1 PPRLVQQA
9 PPLVIPHRLDGDARL
24 PGQRSNGEPVHPCER
39 SLTPYLTTALTVGV
53 MPVIELTDA
62 TFDEVVHAAP
72 AGTPVL
78 VEFGAEWC
86 GPCKMMEPVLC
97 ELADD
102 PQSNVLVATIDIDD
116 NLAIARRFE
125 IMSAPTL
132 TMFVDGQAE
141 RRLFGAPAQ
150 VGCADRQSR
159 LGSAERTSSR
169 HSGGHPWPRMGA

>member
-1 PPRLVQQA
+1 
-9 PPLVIPHRLDGDARL
+9 
-24 PGQRSNGEPVHPCER
+24 
-39 SLTPYLTTALTVGV
+39 

-62 TFDEVVHAAP
+62 TFDEIVHAAP

-132 TMFVDGQAE
+132 IMFVDGQAD
-141 RRLFGAPAQ
+141 RRLVGAR
-150 VGCADRQSR
+150 GKRQLLEELAR
-159 LGSAERTSSR
+159 LT
-169 HSGGHPWPRMGA
+169 